1 MLFPIGDDNTHRRS
15 TPIVTWA
22 LMGLNVLVYVL
33 LQGGTGENA
42 FTYGYSVV
50 PYEIM
55 NNTDLIGNQRIGN
68 ATVPLFA
75 GPTPIYLTL
84 LSSMFM
90 HGGLSHIGGNML
102 YLWIFGDN
110 VEDNM
115 GKIRFLIFYLLCGFL
130 ASAAHI
136 LVGPN
141 SRVPSLGASGAIAGV
156 LGAYLIMFPHNS
168 VRVMAFMQILPM
180 PAIIVVGLWGV
191 LQFINGFGSLTT
203 TGSGGGVAYM
213 AHVGGFVAG
222 IVLCFFFRDRSLSVP
237 EQRQAYRTQFYRERD
252 S

>member
-1 MLFPIGDDNTHRRS
+1 MLFPIGDDNTQRRS
-15 TPIVTWA
+15 MPIVTWA
-22 LMGLNVLVYVL
+22 LIGLNVVVYFL

-115 GKIRFLIFYLLCGFL
+115 GKVRFLIFYLLCGFL

-156 LGAYLIMFPHNS
+156 LGAYLVMFPHNS
-168 VRVMAFMQILPM
+168 VRVMAFMQIIPM

>member
-1 MLFPIGDDNTHRRS
+1 MLFPIGDDNTQRRS
-15 TPIVTWA
+15 VPIVTWA
-22 LMGLNVLVYVL
+22 LIGLNVLVYFL

-115 GKIRFLIFYLLCGFL
+115 GKVRFLIFYLLCGLL

-168 VRVMAFMQILPM
+168 IRVLAFMQIIPL
-180 PAIIVVGLWGV
+180 PAIIVVGLWGL
-191 LQFINGFGSLTT
+191 LQFINGFGSLSN
-203 TGSGGGVAYM
+203 GGAGGGVAYM

-222 IVLCFFFRDRSLSVP
+222 IALCFFFRDRSLSMP
-237 EQRQAYRTQFYRERD
+237 EQRQAYRTQFYRER
-252 S
+252 

>member
-1 MLFPIGDDNTHRRS
+1 MLFPIGDDNTQRRS
-15 TPIVTWA
+15 VPIVTWA
-22 LMGLNVLVYVL
+22 LIGLNVLVYFL

-50 PYEIM
+50 PYEIT
-55 NNTDLIGNQRIGN
+55 NNIDLIGNQRIGN
-68 ATVPLFA
+68 ATVPLFT

-84 LSSMFM
+84 LSAMFM

-115 GKIRFLIFYLLCGFL
+115 GKVRFLIFYLLCGLL

-168 VRVMAFMQILPM
+168 IRVLAFMQIIPL

-191 LQFINGFGSLTT
+191 LQFINGFGSLA
-203 TGSGGGVAYM
+203 GGGASGGVAYM

-237 EQRQAYRTQFYRERD
+237 EQRQAYRTQFYRER
-252 S
+252 